1 MHSVDAILS
10 QLANKKNLDA
20 VRWAVVAL
28 VREQLF
34 LRRDSLDDWEAA
46 HFANAI
52 SMLAMNVNALQQPT
66 AAWLRLCLVDLRHAL
81 TPQDER
87 PSATPDRNISGE
99 YITLQQLTEALDAVV
114 RQLDR
119 RDPKL
124 TTTPAKT
131 LRRYL
136 DRISHAGGMDFGAPT
151 FSQ

>member
-20 VRWAVVAL
+20 VRWAIVAL
-28 VREQLF
+28 VREQLV

-66 AAWLRLCLVDLRHAL
+66 VAWLRLCLVDLRHAL

-87 PSATPDRNISGE
+87 PSARPDRNISGE
-99 YITLQQLTEALDAVV
+99 HITLQQLTEALDAVV

-124 TTTPAKT
+124 PTAPVKA

-136 DRISHAGGMDFGAPT
+136 DRMSHAGGMDFGAPT